1 MDPSNSPLPLFLQDL
16 CTRAISSPTSITPS
30 ERALILARPDPATED
45 SLYIARTSLTLSALV
60 AKALATPPTLSP
72 NEAKV
77 LAHGPVKRTRDER
90 AARLQAYMALTDEHR
105 ELLSRASKTVADE
118 EEYKARR
125 VAYRVLQSAKAEEKA
140 REETI
145 SAARQA
151 EGGAQPA
158 QPRPAYAKPIVFPWE
173 RTDWITLVREKN
185 YPSWGIVVLR
195 TAYDD
200 PAAWFTFHKRFS
212 ALVAPALAR
221 VGPPD
226 IANNYSVQYI
236 NDEDALAG
244 AEQAGLLA
252 YYDRMVREG
261 KVEDGY
267 WWGVFISADEKV
279 LEDFG
284 EEKSEWFVPVWEAGW
299 RAGEVG
305 PQEWNGMLGLEADF
319 VFGILMPKLVRG
331 DKRPLEGLALMA
343 VDR

>member
-1 MDPSNSPLPLFLQDL
+1 M
-16 CTRAISSPTSITPS
+16 
-30 ERALILARPDPATED
+30 
-45 SLYIARTSLTLSALV
+45 
-60 AKALATPPTLSP
+60 
-72 NEAKV
+72 
-77 LAHGPVKRTRDER
+77 KRTRDER

-105 ELLSRASKTVADE
+105 DLLSRPSKAVADE

-125 VAYRVLQSAKAEEKA
+125 VAYRVLQRAKAEEKA

-158 QPRPAYAKPIVFPWE
+158 QPRPAYPKPIVFPWE

-185 YPSWGIVVLR
+185 YPSWGIVVIR

-200 PAAWFTFHKRFS
+200 PAAWLTFQKRFS

-236 NDEDALAG
+236 SDEDALAG

-252 YYDRMVREG
+252 YYDRMVWEG

-267 WWGVFISADEKV
+267 RWGVFISADEKV
-279 LEDFG
+279 LKDFG
-284 EEKSEWFVPVWEAGW
+284 EEKRECMVPVWEAGY
-299 RAGEVG
+299 RAGEMG
-305 PQEWNGMLGLEADF
+305 RHWWKGMLGMRADL
-319 VFGILMPKLVRG
+319 VFCMLMPKLVRG
-331 DKRPLEGLALMA
+331 DKRPLEDLALTGLN
-343 VDR
+343 R